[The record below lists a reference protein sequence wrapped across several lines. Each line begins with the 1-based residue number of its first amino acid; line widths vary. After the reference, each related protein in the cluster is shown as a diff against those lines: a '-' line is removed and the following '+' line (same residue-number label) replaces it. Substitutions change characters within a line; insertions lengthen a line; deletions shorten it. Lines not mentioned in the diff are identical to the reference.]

1 MSKTINLGRI
11 LPIFYGNWSSE
22 KTYENLDV
30 VYYPP
35 DKASY
40 VAIQTTR
47 GEIPSN
53 SQSWV
58 LICQGGEPR
67 NNSTAVQDGG
77 TINSLNIVGNLSA
90 RKVLTSEIEYKGVS
104 LETYL
109 NQPRTSTN
117 NFPYTFEIDN
127 NNFPNY

>member
-58 LICQGGEPR
+58 LICQGGEQR

-90 RKVLTSEIEYKGVS
+90 GKVLTSEIEYKGIS